1 MDSPGYYARNE
12 ENMYNTDEVAKRVK
26 KLRKKT
32 GMSQEKFAEVI
43 GVSRESVARYET
55 GKRSMTIDVIDL
67 YVSYCKVSADYILYG
82 TRKCESVCNQECG
95 ETLEMLNNV
104 PEEMQK
110 MVYGMIKG
118 MLEKITE

>member
-1 MDSPGYYARNE
+1 
-12 ENMYNTDEVAKRVK
+12 MYNTDEVAKRVK